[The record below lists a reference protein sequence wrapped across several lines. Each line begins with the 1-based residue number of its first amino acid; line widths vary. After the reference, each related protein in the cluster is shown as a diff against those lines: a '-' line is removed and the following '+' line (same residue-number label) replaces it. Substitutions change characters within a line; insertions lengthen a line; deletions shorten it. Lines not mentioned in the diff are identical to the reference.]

1 VARNSFAA
9 DDSRHKFRQ
18 CHRIV
23 IGREVALIPRTNK
36 ALAKL
41 LLVPDLVLEVIRKA
55 ANSVQKSQVA

>member
-1 VARNSFAA
+1 LPPTTAGT
-9 DDSRHKFRQ
+9 KFRQ